1 MKRSHAF
8 LIALAIGVAAVFGLM
23 AATRTTHLGSNPTK
37 ATTISSAQI
46 AARNRALDRMEITL
60 RKQLTQKPPALPP
73 MPATAPQQPQQQR
86 VLYVRPAPIVHIV
99 HRHGGEHEAEGADHE
114 GGGFDD

>member
-23 AATRTTHLGSNPTK
+23 AATRTAYLGSNATH

-46 AARNRALDRMEITL
+46 AARNRALDQMEVAL
-60 RKQLTQKPPALPP
+60 RKQLTRKPPALPP
-73 MPATAPQQPQQQR
+73 MPAAASRQAQQQR

-99 HRHGGEHEAEGADHE
+99 HRHGGEHEAEGAEHD

>member
-23 AATRTTHLGSNPTK
+23 AATRTAHLGSTATQ

-46 AARNRALDRMEITL
+46 AARNRALDRMEIAL
-60 RKQLTQKPPALPP
+60 RKQSTQKPPALPAL
-73 MPATAPQQPQQQR
+73 PAAAPQQPQQR
-86 VLYVRPAPIVHIV
+86 VALRPPRPDRPHRAPTRRRARGRWRRARRRRVR
-99 HRHGGEHEAEGADHE
+99 
-114 GGGFDD
+114 